1 MGARELPFA
10 ARRHESPAVVTPVAR
25 TNLADSVYES
35 LKGMLMDQRVSPDS
49 RLSIDGLARMLE
61 VSPTPVREALARL
74 EAEGLVVRR
83 PNTGFTVAPPPSR
96 EQLAEVFDLR
106 LMIEPTCAARAAV
119 NRSKELIAELEQCRA
134 AMDPVE
140 EDKYTAYRAFAAAD
154 ARLHNALAEASGNPL
169 VLELLLRLRPQLLNF
184 RATQNSAFT
193 PASLQEHH
201 AIIRAVSTGDPDQAR
216 TEMTLHL
223 TRSRDRILNAV
234 D

>member
-1 MGARELPFA
+1 MSAGELPNVT
-10 ARRHESPAVVTPVAR
+10 RRETGPTVLAPLAK

-35 LKGMLMDQRVSPDS
+35 LKGMLMDHRVWPDS
-49 RLSIDGLARMLE
+49 RLSIHGLARTLE

-83 PNTGFTVAPPPSR
+83 PNTGFTVSPPPSR
-96 EQLAEVFDLR
+96 EELADVFDLR
-106 LMIEPTCAARAAV
+106 LMVEPPTAARAAA
-119 NRSKELIAELEQCRA
+119 NRSEALIAELEECDA
-134 AMDPVE
+134 AMKPVE
-140 EDKYTAYRAFAAAD
+140 EDRYAAYRAFAAAD

-193 PASLQEHH
+193 PVSLEEHQS
-201 AIIRAVSTGDPDQAR
+201 IIRAVSAGDPELAQR
-216 TEMTLHL
+216 EMTLHL
-223 TRSRDRILNAV
+223 TRSRDRILSSV